1 LDFKKGKEMKTKKI
15 IALFFAI
22 VMVFA
27 FAACGGGADSDSSPA
42 DSSADVA
49 TESEAAPP
57 AAEVVTLAL
66 DNASALQSAQKDVL
80 NIGIPA
86 DVSNFNPW
94 SFSGAGANQA
104 LMSLYQ
110 PLLHHDN
117 GEYFNAIAKSDF
129 EMAPDGTSCKFE
141 IFDNIYDSAGNH
153 LTIDDVIF
161 SFTKVGEVRPQY
173 AKLIPNIEKI
183 DEYTCI
189 FHFSHALL
197 LTDFDSFVRIF
208 VVTEK
213 AYSESP
219 DEMATTPVGTG
230 HYKMTSY
237 TSGYSSTYERVED
250 YWQKDMNAICT
261 RDLANVKTLNF
272 YVISESA
279 QRTMALENGTID
291 FCMTVTD
298 EDLKKFD
305 GENGKQV
312 AAIESNETMTLF
324 NNCDTSSV
332 CNDLN
337 LRLAISYAVSGDA
350 VLQGVYNGDGVV
362 CHEFTPPYASGYNP
376 KWDTEDNYYK
386 YDPAK
391 AAEYLGKSK
400 YNGETL
406 TLICRSTESSKTASE
421 IVQNFLTQIGIKA
434 AIESY
439 EATVF
444 EQYIQDPGKWDIMV
458 TETQYN
464 TYYIE
469 GVFGSYDVT
478 RYASGGGM
486 NFVFD
491 TKLQDL
497 LTLCMEQTTY
507 TPENVDLLHNHIIEN
522 CYVKGLAAGVDEF
535 VVSDDV
541 TGICLNFRGFILP
554 GACTFS

>member
-1 LDFKKGKEMKTKKI
+1 MKKI
-15 IALFFAI
+15 VALFFAI

-27 FAACGGGADSDSSPA
+27 LAACGGDTASNSDLDNPNVSSGTGDGSDDTVIGTTSGVP
-42 DSSADVA
+42 
-49 TESEAAPP
+49 
-57 AAEVVTLAL
+57 TLEL
-66 DNASALQSAQKDVL
+66 DNAATLTSAQKDVI

-117 GEYFNAIAKSDF
+117 GKYYNSIAKTDF
-129 EMAPDGTSCKFE
+129 VTADDGTSCRFE
-141 IFDNIYDSAGNH
+141 IFDNIYDSEGNH
-153 LTIDDVIF
+153 ITVDDVIF

-173 AKLIPNIEKI
+173 AKLIPYIEKI
-183 DEYTCI
+183 DDYNCI
-189 FHFSHALL
+189 FHFSHPLL

-208 VVTEK
+208 IVSEK
-213 AYSESP
+213 AYNDSA
-219 DEMATTPVGTG
+219 DEMAITPVGTG
-230 HYKMTSY
+230 HYKLTSY
-237 TSGYSSTYERVED
+237 TSGYSMTYERVEN
-250 YWQKDMNAICT
+250 YWQTDMNAICT

-272 YVISESA
+272 YIISESA

-291 FCMTVTD
+291 FCMTVAS
-298 EDLKKFD
+298 EDLVKFN
-305 GENGKQV
+305 GENGSQI
-312 AAIESNETMTLF
+312 ATIASNETMTLF
-324 NNCDTSSV
+324 CNCDTSSL

-337 LRLAISYAVSGDA
+337 LRLAISYAISGEA
-350 VLQGVYNGDGVV
+350 VLQGVYDGDGVV
-362 CHEFTPPYASGYNP
+362 CHELTPSYASGYNP
-376 KWDTEDNYYK
+376 KWDAEDNYYN

-391 AAEYLGKSK
+391 AAEYLAKSN
-400 YNGETL
+400 YNGEAL
-406 TLICRSTESSKTASE
+406 TIICQATESGKTAAE
-421 IVQNFLTQIGIKA
+421 LAQNFLTQIGVKTT
-434 AIESY
+434 IEAY

-444 EQYIQDPGKWDIMV
+444 EQYVQDPTKWDIML

-469 GVFGSYDVT
+469 GVFGNYDVT

-491 TKLQDL
+491 ETLQKL
-497 LTLCMEQTTY
+497 LTTCMEQKTY
-507 TPENVDLLHNHIIEN
+507 TPENVDLLHNRIIEN

-554 GACTFS
+554 GACTYS